1 MISDRSF
8 PSTWPFLLGQPPLVA
23 RRYEKI
29 VTLASQ
35 VANSAS
41 SLSEFDNFSTA
52 LQRFA
57 VHMPELSRAQK
68 SLSDPFFVGIAP
80 LSGC

>member
-8 PSTWPFLLGQPPLVA
+8 PSTWPFLLGQPPLVS

-29 VTLASQ
+29 VTLALQ
-35 VANSAS
+35 AANSAS
-41 SLSEFDNFSTA
+41 SVPEFDNFSTN

-57 VHMPELSRAQK
+57 ARCPDA
-68 SLSDPFFVGIAP
+68 
-80 LSGC
+80 